1 MIFPCPQVDLARK
14 TRQLNMLVE
23 LEAKL
28 QDLKRLEDLASQC
41 KPAATPISGAICLH
55 KKNVS
60 KYVCYTWVYMLYTLV
75 SGTNPGQNM
84 DIVDTLPMDI
94 DAIDSLLSEEPPK
107 LFHIISR
114 VANPCC

>member
-1 MIFPCPQVDLARK
+1 
-14 TRQLNMLVE
+14 
-23 LEAKL
+23 
-28 QDLKRLEDLASQC
+28 
-41 KPAATPISGAICLH
+41 
-55 KKNVS
+55 
-60 KYVCYTWVYMLYTLV
+60 
-75 SGTNPGQNM
+75 M